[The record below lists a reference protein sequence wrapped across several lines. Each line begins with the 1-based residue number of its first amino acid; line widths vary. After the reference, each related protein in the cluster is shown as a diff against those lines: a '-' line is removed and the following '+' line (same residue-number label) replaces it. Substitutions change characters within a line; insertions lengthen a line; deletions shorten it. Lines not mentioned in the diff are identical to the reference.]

1 MMNKLNSIS
10 LLMLL
15 LIDLLCSIATAD
27 QVSFMRFISGDKD
40 PNILDSEYKNLYN
53 LFLCNL
59 KSSNSP
65 EIIILSGTPGA
76 GKSTFRKK
84 YLGTIKNFYLH
95 DPDEVTLNLKGYE
108 IDAKKYSG
116 TGAFDKWWPIVHK
129 VVNQLTQYAFKQNF
143 NIIYDRALCTQKS
156 FDNLQYAI
164 LQKNYKAKMYAF
176 HVTEA
181 IALDRV
187 KKRALKDNRAD
198 IPKIVKQC
206 GRHFSTMFTEYI
218 KILPVVILYCNG
230 KVCFKKENGVIDII
244 DAEAYKEFLDYGGQL
259 QN

>member
-1 MMNKLNSIS
+1 MMNKLNFITLSII
-10 LLMLL
+10 L
-15 LIDLLCSIATAD
+15 LIDLLCSVAIAD
-27 QVSFMRFISGDKD
+27 QVSFMRFISNDKN
-40 PNILDSEYKNLYN
+40 PNVLDSEYKNLYN
-53 LFLCNL
+53 LFLGNL
-59 KSSNSP
+59 QSSSSP
-65 EIIILSGTPGA
+65 EIVILSGTPGA

-84 YLGTIKNFYLH
+84 YLGEIKNFYLH
-95 DPDEVTLNLKGYE
+95 DPDEVTLNLKGYK

-129 VVNQLTQYAFKQNF
+129 VVDQLTQYALKQSF
-143 NIIYDRALCTQKS
+143 NIIYDRALCTEKS
-156 FDNLQYAI
+156 FDNLQYAV

-198 IPKIVKQC
+198 IPKTVKQC
-206 GRHFSTMFTEYI
+206 GRHFSAMFTEYV

-230 KVCFKKENGVIDII
+230 KVCFKKENDVIDII
-244 DAEAYKEFLDYGGQL
+244 DAEAYKEFLDYGRQL